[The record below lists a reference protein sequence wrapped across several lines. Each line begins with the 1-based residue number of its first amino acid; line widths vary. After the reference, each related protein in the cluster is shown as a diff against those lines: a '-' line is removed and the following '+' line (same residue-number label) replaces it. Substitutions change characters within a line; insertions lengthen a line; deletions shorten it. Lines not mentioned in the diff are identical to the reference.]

1 MTKKISILAIIFS
14 GILSENLYAET
25 KNVKN
30 TGTVGS
36 EVVNVQGYIN
46 KRNVLNPNTYDD
58 LNPLI
63 TNKAVDEESHIN
75 PKYGWNATPKGDIF
89 AYTLTD
95 NKGNLI
101 AKGINCLDENKDGEG
116 DTKTFKGNEYCSTTK
131 QIEKD
136 QPGNDGS
143 CKAKDADGNE
153 YALTIPYGYKCENS
167 YIIPDGYVKK
177 EGSGDYKG
185 YFYRYWMSGT
195 EAEKFC
201 EPAFRSI
208 GCWSPAYPIIAYN
221 GFTGFNIPN
230 TEAGAELAKTAFG
243 TREPGGEVFND
254 DVAMKNIK
262 NAYRTNND
270 YRMGVKVTAVTETDS
285 AGKAV
290 PKGEYHTNS
299 DANLTVRKWNIV
311 SKGLDPDF
319 NYSELSSTGGNEI
332 SDINNLSMTSKV
344 VEGDVLPC
352 GMFQYVASAPAG
364 VKKTGIRG
372 VECSSGYV
380 RVTQDKKEN
389 NSSPISY
396 TLSGPLY
403 TKYKI
408 KLPTGNGTFE
418 SSSTHDLKV
427 RACAKCE
434 SVANNCKEIIRNL
447 VVQGDGQ
454 TKITDL
460 CQLME
465 ALRSA
470 KTYNLYGGRGTY
482 TTGSTGMSCSTNDCL
497 GKLDDILLN
506 DAEIRTALTV
516 TGDCAKKLQN

>member
-14 GILSENLYAET
+14 GILSGNLYAET
-25 KNVKN
+25 TNVKN

-36 EVVNVQGYIN
+36 ETVNTQGHIN
-46 KRNVLNPNTYDD
+46 KTSNVLNPNSYVD
-58 LNPLI
+58 LSPFA
-63 TNKAVDEESHIN
+63 TVKAVNEESDIN
-75 PKYGWNATPKGDIF
+75 KVYGWNATPKGDIF

-95 NKGNLI
+95 NNGKTVNGV
-101 AKGINCLDENKDGEG
+101 NCPDGK
-116 DTKTFKGNEYCSTTK
+116 TKTVNGNSYCSATR

-143 CKAKDADGNE
+143 CKAKDADGKE
-153 YALTIPYGYKCENS
+153 YSLTIPYGYKCENS
-167 YIIPDGYVKK
+167 YIIPDGYVKQEE
-177 EGSGDYKG
+177 EGSGAYKG
-185 YFYRYWMSGT
+185 YFYRYWISGT
-195 EAEKFC
+195 DAEKFC

-230 TEAGAELAKTAFG
+230 TEAGAELAKKAFG
-243 TREPGGEVFND
+243 TREPGDKDFD
-254 DVAMKNIK
+254 DTARENIK
-262 NAYRTNND
+262 NAYVTNND

-285 AGKAV
+285 AGKDV
-290 PKGEYHTNS
+290 PKGGYHTNS
-299 DANLTVRKWNIV
+299 DANLTVQKWKIV
-311 SKGLDPDF
+311 SGKGLDPDF

-332 SDINNLSMTSKV
+332 NSIDNLSMTSKV
-344 VEGDVLPC
+344 EKGNILPC
-352 GMFQYVASAPAG
+352 GMFKEVNSRPAG
-364 VKKTGIRG
+364 VSRNQG
-372 VECSSGYV
+372 VTCSSGYV
-380 RVTQDKKEN
+380 RVTQDKEEN

-465 ALRSA
+465 ALRSS

-506 DAEIRTALTV
+506 DAEIRTALSV
-516 TGDCAKKLQN
+516 SGDCAKKLQN